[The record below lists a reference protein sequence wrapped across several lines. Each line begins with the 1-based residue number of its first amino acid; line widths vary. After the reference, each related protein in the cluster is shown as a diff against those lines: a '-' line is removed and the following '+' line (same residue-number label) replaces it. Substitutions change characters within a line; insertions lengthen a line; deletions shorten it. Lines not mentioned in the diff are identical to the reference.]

1 MILSFGAIG
10 VMIFHAQL
18 GLQTELVDPE
28 TKEQMKTMLPLAALI
43 CYFLAIF
50 PIVNLP
56 PKKTPIQPP
65 QPTTDSS
72 AVSRG

>member
-1 MILSFGAIG
+1 MLLSFGAIG

-28 TKEQMKTMLPLAALI
+28 TKEKVKTMLPVAALT
-43 CYFLAIF
+43 CYFVAIF

-56 PKKTPIQPP
+56 SRRGPIQ
-65 QPTTDSS
+65 S
-72 AVSRG
+72 ARDTSL